1 MRDNTIKNYSV
12 RSVRRRKA
20 KNKGKAVKRTHAI
33 RVACAVK
40 PTDEMLAK
48 RREAVAVHESAL
60 YRAREKSN
68 LALRRIANDATRI
81 ADKAKVAKA
90 MREFDASLREWSAY
104 SAKKREKDALYAQKY
119 MDDEYAYM
127 NFPSN

>member
-1 MRDNTIKNYSV
+1 ME
-12 RSVRRRKA
+12 
-20 KNKGKAVKRTHAI
+20 AI
-33 RVACAVK
+33 N
-40 PTDEMLAK
+40 K
-48 RREAVAVHESAL
+48 RRESYAL
-60 YRAREKSN
+60 YRASLHERQQMSYK
-68 LALRRIANDATRI
+68 ALDDI
-81 ADKAKVAKA
+81 ADELHNRMEKAKVAKA